1 MKLKGWLAA
10 IALMSTGAA
19 MAQHQ
24 DVEVGVE
31 DGALVIENGLQ
42 MLNGGV
48 LFEAEF
54 GELGEPFG
62 TDDPG
67 FEVDD
72 GLFQAGEI
80 LAFQAIGTLQMWDGN
95 AWTSADIS
103 PIQIAAMDVLGN
115 ETLWDGAGTVNPMG
129 FIDGADDEGGIHSHV
144 EFEIQDSLGGTP
156 MPGAFM
162 IELALFGMAADQ
174 TTQVY
179 DASQSMFVAFNLG
192 LDESVFEMA
201 VDAAL
206 VPIPGAAIFMLS
218 GLLSMFGISRRKTA

>member
-1 MKLKGWLAA
+1 MMKVKGWLAA
-10 IALMSTGAA
+10 IALMSAGSA

-24 DVEVGVE
+24 DVEVSVE
-31 DGALVIENGLQ
+31 NGSLVIENGLQ
-42 MLNGGV
+42 MLNGGI

-54 GELGEPFG
+54 GEFGEPFG

-72 GLFQAGEI
+72 GIFQAGEI
-80 LAFQAIGTLQMWDGN
+80 LAYQTLGNLRMWDGN
-95 AWTSADIS
+95 AWVDAIDS
-103 PIQIAAMDVLGN
+103 PIQIAATDVLGN
-115 ETLWDGAGTVNPMG
+115 QTVWDGAGTFGMG
-129 FIDGADDEGGIHSHV
+129 LIDAADDEGGIHSHI
-144 EFEIQDSLGGTP
+144 EFEIQDSNGGTP

-174 TTQVY
+174 MTEVY
-179 DASQSMFVAFNLG
+179 GATGSMFVAFNFG
-192 LDESVFEMA
+192 LDEDVFEMA

-218 GLLSMFGISRRKTA
+218 GLLSMFGLSRRKAA